1 MSTLQKGQTH
11 SNNLSAVTDKWCMFH
26 HFVGLARKG
35 LRPGQTPVMKSSAKI
50 VKTAKSHKQFS
61 LKVPS

>member
-35 LRPGQTPVMKSSAKI
+35 LRLGQTPVMKSSAKI
-50 VKTAKSHKQFS
+50 VKQ
-61 LKVPS
+61 LKVINNFR